1 MNIALVIIDMQND
14 FVLPE
19 APLCVKGAQAT
30 VPTIQKLLDRARAEG
45 WRVIHVIRQ
54 HRRDGSDVEIGRAPL
69 FTQGAASVSPAP
81 RAPRSSMSSRRC
93 RTKPSCASSVSARSS
108 RRNST

>member
-30 VPTIQKLLDRARAEG
+30 VPTIQKLLDRARTEG

-69 FTQGAASVSPAP
+69 FTQGAGI
-81 RAPRSSMSSRRC
+81 
-93 RTKPSCASSVSARSS
+93 
-108 RRNST
+108 